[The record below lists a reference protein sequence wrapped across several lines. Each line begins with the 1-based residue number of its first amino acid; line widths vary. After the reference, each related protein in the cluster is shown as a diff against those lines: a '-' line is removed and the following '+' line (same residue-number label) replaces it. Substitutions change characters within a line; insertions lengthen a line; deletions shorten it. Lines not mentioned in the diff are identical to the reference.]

1 MIKKKRTYKTKKVN
15 IIKLDAF
22 YNKVSKDI
30 KEKDGKRDIR

>member
-1 MIKKKRTYKTKKVN
+1 MIEKKRTYKTKRVN